1 METESIQTESR
12 FHSDTVTKYLLMGIA
27 AIAVSIVF
35 FIILF
40 IFGNSIG
47 AITDVGLTDLL
58 TGPRWRSSEG
68 LYGTVPIITAT
79 LLVTAGAI
87 LFAVPIGVAAAI
99 FISEVAPSR
108 FKSVLKS
115 ISEVFAGIP
124 SVIYGFFGLTV
135 LVPLL
140 RDTFPSHLLMGYS
153 WLAGSIL
160 LGIMALPTIIS
171 VSEDALSAVPK
182 SYREASMAMGATKWE
197 TTIKVVTPAAISGI
211 SAAIILGI
219 GRAVGE
225 TMAVMM
231 VCGNSAIVPDP
242 IFNVFSRIRPIT
254 STIALDMPYV
264 VIGSTHYSALFFLA
278 LILMIMVLAISMA
291 SKIIVN
297 RTRRK
302 FGETENKPSL
312 TGIIV
317 AKLPVPLVNGFKNA
331 LVVAGL
337 FLIAY
342 FISLTFSNS
351 FGAVLIGISVTVA
364 IVASSLLWLN
374 RLKNEGVSD
383 RPRNPSE
390 FIESIPVKIKAVSRN
405 IITYALVITVVF
417 MGASLFYDDVVA
429 FMAGLAVAAAYVTLR
444 SVFRRI
450 DSRVVQKVAHTAL
463 LAVMIFA
470 ILLLV
475 YILADIFIE
484 GLPMIT
490 WDFLT
495 GYPKDAGRAGGIYP
509 AIVGTLKLIV
519 GSMVIAL
526 PLGMI
531 TGIFLAEYAKDT
543 PFTRTVRNS
552 IDILNGTPSIVFGL
566 FGMSAFVIYF
576 GFGNSLLAGCITLGL
591 MVLPVIIRTTEE
603 ALKAVPGELR
613 EGSMAMGATK
623 WETTVKVVLPAA
635 IGSVI
640 TGVILS
646 IGRVAGET
654 APIMFTAVIMYQRVM
669 SHSIFDPVM
678 ALPYQLFYL
687 ATEGMGSP
695 AMQSAVATVLLI
707 MVLSMFTLAS
717 VVRHYFDKR
726 IRW

>member
-1 METESIQTESR
+1 MEAESIRTESR

-27 AIAVSIVF
+27 AVAVSIVF

-40 IFGNSIG
+40 ILGNSIG
-47 AITDVGLTDLL
+47 AMTDTGIRDLL
-58 TGPRWRSSEG
+58 TGSRWLPSKD
-68 LYGTVPIITAT
+68 LYGTLPIITGT

-99 FISEVAPSR
+99 FISEVAPPR
-108 FKSVLKS
+108 FRSVLKS

-140 RDTFPSHLLMGYS
+140 RDTFPDHLLMGNS

-171 VSEDALSAVPK
+171 VSEDALGAVPR

-211 SAAIILGI
+211 SAAVILGM
-219 GRAVGE
+219 GRAIGE

-242 IFNVFSRIRPIT
+242 IFDVFSRIRPIT
-254 STIALDMPYV
+254 ATIALEMPYV
-264 VIGSTHYSALFFLA
+264 VVGSTHYSALFFLA
-278 LILMIMVLAISMA
+278 LILMIMVLAISIA
-291 SKIIVN
+291 SKGIVN

-302 FGETENKPSL
+302 FGEAENKPSL
-312 TGIIV
+312 TNLIV
-317 AKLPVPLVNGFKNA
+317 AKLPIPFVNGSKSAFA
-331 LVVAGL
+331 VAGL
-337 FLIAY
+337 FLISY
-342 FISLTFSNS
+342 LISMAFLNP
-351 FGAVLIGISVTVA
+351 FGAAVIGTSVTVTV
-364 IVASSLLWLN
+364 VASSLLLLN
-374 RLKNEGVSD
+374 SLKKKEISV
-383 RPRNPSE
+383 RPRSPSE
-390 FIESIPVKIKAVSRN
+390 FIDCIPIKTKDIFRR
-405 IITYALVITVVF
+405 ILTYLLMVAFVY
-417 MGASLFYDDVVA
+417 MGTSLFYDGTVA
-429 FMAGLAVAAAYVTLR
+429 VMAGLAVAAVYAALMLT
-444 SVFRRI
+444 FRGI
-450 DSRVVQKVAHTAL
+450 DSRIIQKIAHTVL
-463 LAVMIFA
+463 LVVMAFA
-470 ILLLV
+470 IFLLV

-484 GLPMIT
+484 GLPLIS

-519 GSMVIAL
+519 GSMAIAL
-526 PLGMI
+526 PLGI
-531 TGIFLAEYAKDT
+531 VTGIFLAEYAKDT

-566 FGMSAFVIYF
+566 FGMSAFVVYF
-576 GFGNSLLAGCITLGL
+576 GFGYSLIAGYITLGL

-603 ALKAVPGELR
+603 ALKAVPKELR

-654 APIMFTAVIMYQRVM
+654 APIMFTAVIVYQRAI
-669 SHSIFDPVM
+669 SHSILDPVM

-687 ATEGMGSP
+687 ATEGMGSS

-707 MVLSMFTLAS
+707 IVLSMFVLAS

-726 IRW
+726 IKW

>member
-1 METESIQTESR
+1 MKTESIQTKGR
-12 FHSDTVTKYLLMGIA
+12 FHSDTITKYLLMGIA

-40 IFGNSIG
+40 ILGNSIG
-47 AITDVGLTDLL
+47 AITDTGIVELL
-58 TGPRWRSSEG
+58 TGQRWLPSKD
-68 LYGTVPIITAT
+68 LYGTAPIIAGT

-140 RDTFPSHLLMGYS
+140 RDTFPGHLLMGNS

-171 VSEDALSAVPK
+171 VSEDALSAVPR

-211 SAAIILGI
+211 SAAVILGM

-242 IFNVFSRIRPIT
+242 LFDVFSRIRPIT
-254 STIALDMPYV
+254 ATIALEMPYV
-264 VIGSTHYSALFFLA
+264 VVGSTHYSALFFLA
-278 LILMIMVLAISMA
+278 LVLMIMVLAISMA
-291 SKIIVN
+291 SKSIVS
-297 RTRRK
+297 RTRKK
-302 FGETENKPSL
+302 FGEVKDEPTL
-312 TGIIV
+312 LGMLL
-317 AKLPVPLVNGFKNA
+317 AKLPVSFVNGSKNVLA
-331 LVVAGL
+331 EIGL
-337 FLIAY
+337 FLAIY
-342 FISLTFSNS
+342 LISRIFLSSIGATLI
-351 FGAVLIGISVTVA
+351 AVLITIAVT
-364 IVASSLLWLN
+364 ASSTLWSKK
-374 RLKNEGVSD
+374 LKVGDGKKGPS
-383 RPRNPSE
+383 NPSE
-390 FIESIPVKIKAVSRN
+390 FIGLIPVNIKDILRKAVSYTL
-405 IITYALVITVVF
+405 IIAVVY
-417 MGASLFYDDVVA
+417 MGASLFWGGTEA
-429 FMAGLAVAAAYVTLR
+429 IAAGLIAVIIRVGLARL
-444 SVFRRI
+444 FRGI
-450 DSRVVQKVAHTAL
+450 GSRNVQKVAHTVL
-463 LAVMIFA
+463 LLVMIFS
-470 ILLLV
+470 ISLLI

-519 GSMVIAL
+519 GSMTIAL
-526 PLGMI
+526 PLGII

-566 FGMSAFVIYF
+566 FGMSAFVVYF
-576 GFGNSLLAGCITLGL
+576 GFGYSLIAGCITLGL
-591 MVLPVIIRTTEE
+591 MALPVIIRTTEE
-603 ALKAVPGELR
+603 ALKAVPRELR

-635 IGSVI
+635 LGSVI

-654 APIMFTAVIMYQRVM
+654 APIMFTAVIVYQRAM
-669 SHSIFDPVM
+669 SHSILDPVM

-687 ATEGMGSP
+687 ATEGMGPS

-707 MVLSMFTLAS
+707 IVLSMFVLAS
-717 VVRHYFDKR
+717 VVRHYYDKR
-726 IRW
+726 IKW